1 MTYPLIYL
9 VLYQVTSSG
18 DIFLMKAMCQ
28 VMCLVM
34 CLVNFSGD
42 VKSAV
47 IVNGVKNDASS
58 GPSFT

>member
-1 MTYPLIYL
+1 M
-9 VLYQVTSSG
+9 LYQVTSSG